1 MTNTVQ
7 RIRTL
12 ETSRQR
18 AAAGAPF
25 TIITVS
31 GVYWDTD
38 TVGKPVCVTPE
49 AAVYKHEGAVVT
61 KNDAGR
67 WCYENG
73 DEVLVPSGY
82 VVTVREDHIP

>member
-31 GVYWDTD
+31 GVYWDND
-38 TVGKPVCVTPE
+38 DKPVCVTPE
-49 AAVYKHEGAVVT
+49 DAVYKHEGTVVI
-61 KNDAGR
+61 KNGAGS
-67 WCYENG
+67 WCYANG
-73 DEVLVPSGY
+73 EQVPVPSGY
-82 VVTVREDHIP
+82 VIVVREDHSP